1 MSKFLAVMGGHK
13 EEVVEEAP
21 PEEPAPL
28 DAADKFK
35 KVLVE
40 TIVRWACESFI
51 EKAVLI
57 REMFR
62 CVMAVVSVLSVL

>member
-1 MSKFLAVMGGHK
+1 MMSKIVAVIGGHK

-21 PEEPAPL
+21 PEPVVL

-40 TIVRWACESFI
+40 TIVRWASESFI
-51 EKAVLI
+51 ETPVLI

-62 CVMAVVSVLSVL
+62 